1 MNAIKNLKVK
11 TKLTLAFL
19 IIALLISVVGTVGAL
34 SLKNVN
40 MRAEEMYSV
49 NMQSINKIL
58 LIKANMSKIEGRL
71 LTMIY
76 EEDKSKVQQAEKD
89 INSMVEE
96 DNKYIED
103 YEEIPNSSKEEK
115 VWAEF
120 KKNVI
125 KYRDTRNGV
134 VNAVNSEN
142 FIEAQK
148 QYVSMEPIEK
158 EMLDSL
164 DKVIEINLNGAQEAD
179 ENIHLTYVS
188 ANWTIVILT
197 IAGLVIAIILGTF
210 MSRNINLP
218 LGKIK
223 DFAERLALYDFSTPI
238 RITRKDEFGQTGVA
252 LNTAQKNVNSLVK
265 IIIENSQDISAAS
278 EELSATAEE
287 LASKAVSIDEAVNDI
302 ANGMQ
307 ESSAASEQISASVQE
322 VDSSMNELSEKAMEG
337 SNNANKSKGKAAEVQ
352 HNSRQAIDQTQKLCI
367 EKESKMLQVIENG
380 KVVNSIKIMADTI
393 GSIAEQTNLLAL
405 NAAIEAARAG
415 EQGKGFAVVA
425 EEVRK
430 LAEQSAQA
438 VTSIHDTI
446 IKVQDAFNNSI
457 DTGNDILKF
466 INNEVN
472 EQFNIYGQT
481 GDQYYNDSDFVSK
494 MSEEIAAMSEE
505 ITATISQ
512 VSEAVQ
518 NMAETS
524 QKSNEQAE
532 EIKESM
538 NETTKAIEQVA
549 LTAQSQAELAQRL
562 NEIVQKFKI

>member
-1 MNAIKNLKVK
+1 MNLIKNLKVK
-11 TKLTLAFL
+11 TKLISAFL
-19 IIALLISVVGTVGAL
+19 IVSVLILMVGTVGTL

-40 MRAEEMYSV
+40 MKAEEIYSN

-58 LIKANMSKIEGRL
+58 LIKANMSKISGRL

-89 INSMVEE
+89 INFMVEE

-103 YEEIPNSSKEEK
+103 YERIPNAQEEVK

-120 KKNVI
+120 KKNVT

-134 VNAVNSEN
+134 VDAVNSDN
-142 FIEAQK
+142 FSEAKK
-148 QYVSMEPIEK
+148 QYLLMEPIEK

-164 DKVIEINLNGAQEAD
+164 DKVIEINLSSAQSANG
-179 ENIHLTYVS
+179 NIHLTYVS
-188 ANWTIVILT
+188 ANWSIVILT
-197 IAGLVIAIILGTF
+197 IIGLVIAVVLGVF
-210 MSRNINLP
+210 MSRSINLP
-218 LGKIK
+218 LAKIK
-223 DFAERLALYDFSTPI
+223 EFAERLSLYDFSTPI
-238 RITRKDEFGQTGVA
+238 NITRKDEFGQTGVA
-252 LNTAQKNVNSLVK
+252 LNTAQGNVSSLVK
-265 IIIENSQDISAAS
+265 IIIENSQDISAYS

-287 LASKAVSIDEAVNDI
+287 LASKAISIDEAVSSI

-337 SNNANKSKGKAAEVQ
+337 SNNASKSKERAAEVQ
-352 HNSRQAIDQTQKLCI
+352 YNSRQAIDQTQKLCV

-380 KVVNSIKIMADTI
+380 KVVNSVKIMADTI
-393 GSIAEQTNLLAL
+393 GGIAEQTNLLAL

-472 EQFNIYGQT
+472 EQFNAYGQT
-481 GDQYYNDSDFVSK
+481 GNQYYNDSDFVSK

-505 ITATISQ
+505 ITATIGQ

-549 LTAQSQAELAQRL
+549 LTAQSQAELAQKL